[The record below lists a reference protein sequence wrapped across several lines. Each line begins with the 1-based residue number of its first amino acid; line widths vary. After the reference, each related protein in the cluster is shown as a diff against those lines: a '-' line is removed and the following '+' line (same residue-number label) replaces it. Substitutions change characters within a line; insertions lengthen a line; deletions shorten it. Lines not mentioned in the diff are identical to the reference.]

1 MLIFQQQHCSI
12 AASAAHV
19 LQIPSAKCPAKLVP
33 VPPKQVE
40 LAANAPGAAYL
51 LLPALPCLLLAA
63 TFKLNLIVSI
73 HGVNCAVVSRFL
85 TLSFVVLCSWQIHL
99 HMQDARHGEAKVQ
112 QHCLGTRRR
121 HVLAWSPYASA
132 RSCRILLC
140 LMIWILCRRGWRVR
154 SRTTARK
161 VSWFCLI
168 REAGLEL

>member
-1 MLIFQQQHCSI
+1 M
-12 AASAAHV
+12 
-19 LQIPSAKCPAKLVP
+19 LQIPSAKCPAKFVP

-51 LLPALPCLLLAA
+51 LLPALLCLLLAA
-63 TFKLNLIVSI
+63 TFELDLIVSI
-73 HGVNCAVVSRFL
+73 HGVNCAVVSMIL
-85 TLSFVVLCSWQIHL
+85 ILSFVVLCSWQVHL

-121 HVLAWSPYASA
+121 HVLAWAPYASA
-132 RSCRILLC
+132 RSCRIILLTIC
-140 LMIWILCRRGWRVR
+140 ILCRRGWRVR
-154 SRTTARK
+154 SQTTAQK